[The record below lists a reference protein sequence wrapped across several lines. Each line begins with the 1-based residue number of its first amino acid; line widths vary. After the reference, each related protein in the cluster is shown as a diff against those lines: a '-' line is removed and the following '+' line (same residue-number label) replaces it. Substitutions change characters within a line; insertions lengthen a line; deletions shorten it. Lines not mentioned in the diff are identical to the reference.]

1 MKEPKT
7 SFSGSRILIV
17 DDEAHIRAPLRR
29 ALELQGY
36 HVDDVGS
43 GKEALARLAQSC
55 PDVMVLDMRMP
66 GMSGIK
72 VIEQA
77 DQIAPGVLIIVLTG
91 NATIESAIAAVKA
104 EAVMDYL
111 LKPASIQEVSDAIEQ
126 ALQRR
131 AQRVEQQRLLD
142 AVFRAVEGVRK
153 SQGAVYRPV
162 AVLEESP
169 PAAVRIDHQMRLAI
183 LEERSEDPIELTDGE
198 MAVLDVLLANRGTVL
213 SCKEIAHAAWGY
225 EVSEVEAQGPVR
237 PIIFRLRRKLERAP
251 SEPRLIQTVRG
262 RGYFLSVTDN

>member
-1 MKEPKT
+1 MNEPKI
-7 SFSGSRILIV
+7 SFAGASILIV

-43 GKEALARLAQSC
+43 GQEALARLAHSC

-66 GMSGIK
+66 GMSGIE
-72 VIEQA
+72 VIEQCH
-77 DQIAPGVLIIVLTG
+77 QVAPQVVIIVLTG
-91 NATIESAIAAVKA
+91 HATIESAVAAVKA
-104 EAVMDYL
+104 EEVMDYL
-111 LKPASIQEVSDAIEQ
+111 LKPASIQEVSDAIAQ

-142 AVFRAVEGVRK
+142 AVFRAVEGVRR
-153 SQGAVYRPV
+153 SQEAAHQPV
-162 AVLEESP
+162 AMLEEAP
-169 PAAVRIDHQMRLAI
+169 PAAVKIDHQMRLAF
-183 LEERSEDPIELTDGE
+183 LEENPAEPIELTDGE

-237 PIIFRLRRKLERAP
+237 PIIFRLRRKLERSP

-262 RGYFLSVTDN
+262 RGYFLSVGDN